1 MGKPEEGEVVLED
14 SQKVSLEIMTLLM
27 LVNHHGHHRT
37 APPWYGSLS
46 HYITYIHP
54 RAKVY
59 AGAHSEVCLSC
70 CYTDDSFMS
79 HPEVMLPIP
88 SIEDPVQRFVEV
100 LRFYMAGWH
109 IRPAG
114 VRKPLN
120 PILGEFC
127 TGYWNF
133 EGKGSALYIAEQ
145 VSHHVR
151 HSQNILTTASYLR
164 LFLPQSRKPHQS

>member
-1 MGKPEEGEVVLED
+1 
-14 SQKVSLEIMTLLM
+14 
-27 LVNHHGHHRT
+27 
-37 APPWYGSLS
+37 
-46 HYITYIHP
+46 
-54 RAKVY
+54 
-59 AGAHSEVCLSC
+59 
-70 CYTDDSFMS
+70 MS

-88 SIEDPVQRFVEV
+88 QIEDPVQRFVEV

-127 TGYWNF
+127 SGYWTFPDN
-133 EGKGSALYIAEQ
+133 STALYIAEQ

-151 HSQNILTTASYLR
+151 
-164 LFLPQSRKPHQS
+164 F